1 MNMLDKAH
9 VYQALK
15 KELETKISRLQIAF
29 DDLLLALTS
38 NTKSSAGD
46 KHETGRAMA
55 QLEQEKLSS
64 QLGQLTLLKEALAK
78 IEPDEKH
85 ESIQF
90 GSLIKTGN
98 GYFFLSIGLGKISLD
113 DLTGLQLLQTFE
125 TDMKKMFITKTDG
138 YVLSIKIADLGSYA
152 KNNSSSEVS
161 INTEHWN
168 SGIYIMKAATEVG
181 VISKQIIKN

>member
-1 MNMLDKAH
+1 MLDKAH

-113 DLTGLQLLQTFE
+113 DENIFCLTATSPMG
-125 TDMKKMFITKTDG
+125 K
-138 YVLSIKIADLGSYA
+138 VLIGKSAGDTIQM
-152 KNNSSSEVS
+152 NS
-161 INTEHWN
+161 NT
-168 SGIYIMKAATEVG
+168 I
-181 VISKQIIKN
+181 QIISVT